1 MKQNRMRWIGHV
13 ALMEGISEMRLNL
26 RGDVTVYEGKI
37 YSRAL
42 PKL

>member
-1 MKQNRMRWIGHV
+1 MKWIGHV
-13 ALMEGISEMRLNL
+13 ALMEGLSEMRLNL
-26 RGDVTVYEGKI
+26 RGDVIVYEGKI